1 SSLSSKEDLGE
12 ILLVRIIKEQYL
24 LFPTDTWFCSYITV
38 TCPKGEHY
46 RFPLYKWIEG
56 FVWMFPRG
64 RVRTVRSNL
73 FHNDRAPRCINT
85 DSPTDLPHSEQFS
98 LLKDSSFSFTL
109 WKEDKF
115 FGYQYLNGINPVMIK
130 KCLRI
135 PDNFPVDDVTVISL
149 LYLSSLCQ
157 QNGNIFLADCK
168 ILEGIPTNVINEE
181 PQYLVA
187 PLCLLWKSPQN
198 KVVPIA
204 IQLNQT
210 PGEENP
216 IFMPTDPEWDWIL
229 AKIWVRNSDCQVH
242 QLVTHFLH
250 THLFA
255 EVFNIATNRQLPMGH
270 PIYKLLIPHLRF
282 TLDINTLAR
291 KQPRRQL

>member
-1 SSLSSKEDLGE
+1 
-12 ILLVRIIKEQYL
+12 
-24 LFPTDTWFCSYITV
+24 
-38 TCPKGEHY
+38 
-46 RFPLYKWIEG
+46 
-56 FVWMFPRG
+56 
-64 RVRTVRSNL
+64 
-73 FHNDRAPRCINT
+73 
-85 DSPTDLPHSEQFS
+85 
-98 LLKDSSFSFTL
+98 
-109 WKEDKF
+109 
-115 FGYQYLNGINPVMIK
+115 MIK

-135 PDNFPVDDVTVISL
+135 PDNFPVDDVTVSATL
-149 LYLSSLCQ
+149 GGSTTLQVEL